1 MKLYLDQMLRIEVA
15 EELRRVGHDAV
26 RAAEVGHA
34 RADDAEILEYA
45 IREDRV
51 LITLDK
57 HFGDWAVLPL
67 RNHPGVIRLKVH
79 PTTAANALAL
89 LVPFL
94 LAHEEVQFRN
104 RLVIVSPNVERWIRM
119 NDD

>member
-1 MKLYLDQMLRIEVA
+1 MLRIEVV
-15 EELRRVGHDAV
+15 EELRRAGYDAV
-26 RAAEVGHA
+26 RASEVGHA
-34 RADDAEILEYA
+34 RADDAEILDYA

-57 HFGDWAVLPL
+57 HFGDWAILPL
-67 RNHPGVIRLKVH
+67 HEHPGVIRLKVH
-79 PTTAANALAL
+79 PTTTANIFAL

-94 LAHEEVQFRN
+94 SAYERAKFQN
-104 RLVIVSPNVERWIRM
+104 RLVIVSPTVERWIRM